1 MHKIKRSTLF
11 VRQSYLSSSR
21 ISTQLLLNESKIY
34 TSRSINITDYKRDQK
49 IYTRHYYSNTNIFKK
64 EKVDRCLKVTEEI
77 VFSFMNGFTDG
88 CICGSV
94 IILCLINI

>member
-21 ISTQLLLNESKIY
+21 ISTHLLLNESKIY
-34 TSRSINITDYKRDQK
+34 TSCSINITDCKLDQK
-49 IYTRHYYSNTNIFKK
+49 LYTRHYSTKFFEK
-64 EKVDRCLKVTEEI
+64 EKMDRYLKETEEI

-88 CICGSV
+88 CIWGSV